1 MAHNKFKK
9 DIRRA
14 LAKDRQDA
22 RDAFI
27 NKDGLDAYVQIRK
40 ALEISQ
46 PSGAK
51 KEKAKLDKIINT
63 LKRHKRS

>member
-1 MAHNKFKK
+1 MAHSKFKK

-22 RDAFI
+22 RNAFI
-27 NKDGLDAYVQIRK
+27 NKDGLDAYVQIRQ
-40 ALEISQ
+40 ALQIKF
-46 PSGAK
+46 PDGAK

-63 LKRHKRS
+63 LKRHKKS

>member
-1 MAHNKFKK
+1 MAHSKFKK

-27 NKDGLDAYVQIRK
+27 NKDGLDAYVQIRQ
-40 ALEISQ
+40 ALQ
-46 PSGAK
+46 VKFPDGAV
-51 KEKAKLDKIINT
+51 KEKAKLDKIIST
-63 LKRHKRS
+63 LKRNKK